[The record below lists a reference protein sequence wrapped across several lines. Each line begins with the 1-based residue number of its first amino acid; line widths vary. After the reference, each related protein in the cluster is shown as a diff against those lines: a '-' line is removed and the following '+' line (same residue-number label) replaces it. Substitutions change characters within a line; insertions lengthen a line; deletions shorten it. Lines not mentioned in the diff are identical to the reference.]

1 MKDKDMELLKELVLD
16 LGWDCQRMSSSGIE
30 TYNEI
35 CNLLNLEPYQEEYFT
50 KDESQGKV
58 YDPPMSQTEEYLL
71 KQQREEEYRSN
82 DY

>member
-35 CNLLNLEPYQEEYFT
+35 CNLLNLEPYKEEYFE
-50 KDESQGKV
+50 DE
-58 YDPPMSQTEEYLL
+58 TEAV
-71 KQQREEEYRSN
+71 
-82 DY
+82 